1 MVNNQAY
8 VDTAFFTQNDTCNN
22 IVQFGTPYAE
32 HPVQKSRSGQI
43 TYLSNLGTFKW

>member
-22 IVQFGTPYAE
+22 ILQFGTPYAE
-32 HPVQKSRSGQI
+32 HPVQ
-43 TYLSNLGTFKW
+43 